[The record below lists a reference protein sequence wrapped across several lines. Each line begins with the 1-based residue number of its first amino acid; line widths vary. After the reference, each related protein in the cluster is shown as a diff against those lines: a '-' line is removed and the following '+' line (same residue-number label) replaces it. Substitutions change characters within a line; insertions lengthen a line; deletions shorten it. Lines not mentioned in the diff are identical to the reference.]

1 MNVRQSTG
9 AGRAVALAVMAGL
22 ICPAALA
29 QTAPVKFA
37 PHRAVYD
44 VTLVRSAPG
53 SGVSDMSG
61 RLVYEL
67 TGGECEGYS
76 QSMRFVTQSSSSDGS
91 EQVNDMRSSSFEET
105 AGKRLR
111 FTTTQLRDDQV
122 AEVTQGQAG
131 RRAPSGDVTIE
142 LVQPEPKAVS
152 LKGKIYFPI
161 QHSLALIDAAR
172 AGQQRFE
179 ADVYDGSEKG
189 DKVSA
194 TTTIIGK
201 GRLPTD
207 GILPPKVVSAD
218 RLKPLRY
225 WPITTSYFEKDKTY
239 DKKDAL
245 PSYEMAAQFF
255 ENGVSN
261 KLMMDYGDF
270 ALRGDLTELT
280 FLEEPACAAGK

>member
-1 MNVRQSTG
+1 MSVASHGVSIGIAVWVIASTSG
-9 AGRAVALAVMAGL
+9 SIRAADAV
-22 ICPAALA
+22 
-29 QTAPVKFA
+29 TFA

-44 VTLVRSAPG
+44 ISLIRAAPG
-53 SGVSDMSG
+53 SGVNDMSG

-67 TGGECEGYS
+67 TGGSCEGWA

-105 AGKRLR
+105 TGKKLR
-111 FTTTQLRDDQV
+111 FTTTQYRDAEI

-131 RRAPSGDVTIE
+131 RRAVNGDVTIE
-142 LVQPEPKAVS
+142 LSKPEAKALS
-152 LKGKIYFPI
+152 LKGTVYFPI
-161 QHSLALIDAAR
+161 QHSLALLDAAR
-172 AGQQRFE
+172 AGRNRFE

-201 GRLPTD
+201 GRRPDASMLPA
-207 GILPPKVVSAD
+207 GVANANQLKSLQFWPVS
-218 RLKPLRY
+218 
-225 WPITTSYFEKDKTY
+225 TSYFEKDKSI

-255 ENGVSN
+255 ENGVST
-261 KLMMDYGDF
+261 KLTMDYGDF
-270 ALRGDLTELT
+270 ALRGELKELT
-280 FLEEPACAAGK
+280 FLGDPTCQAPR